1 MLRSA
6 RTILRSPD
14 IITAKNSTML
24 ITKRILPDAF
34 SEARPHRPFKAAE
47 YIISPWAL
55 TWDDENYYLVGYDA
69 EKEMIK
75 HYRVDKM
82 QDTRIIDRKRL
93 GRDRFEDFD
102 LAAFARKTFGM
113 YGGQDRKLTLEAEN
127 HLAGV
132 LIDRFGTD
140 IIMAPHD
147 KEHFHTSVMVTV
159 SPQFFGWLAGIG
171 KGIRIQWPED
181 VREQY
186 REYLQ
191 GIIDNL

>member
-1 MLRSA
+1 MLA
-6 RTILRSPD
+6 LPCGALGILAGYLC
-14 IITAKNSTML
+14 AKL
-24 ITKRILPDAF
+24 IYLAF
-34 SEARPHRPFKAAE
+34 NFGPA
-47 YIISPWAL
+47 
-55 TWDDENYYLVGYDA
+55 
-69 EKEMIK
+69 
-75 HYRVDKM
+75 
-82 QDTRIIDRKRL
+82 
-93 GRDRFEDFD
+93 
-102 LAAFARKTFGM
+102 FGM

-181 VREQY
+181 VRGQY